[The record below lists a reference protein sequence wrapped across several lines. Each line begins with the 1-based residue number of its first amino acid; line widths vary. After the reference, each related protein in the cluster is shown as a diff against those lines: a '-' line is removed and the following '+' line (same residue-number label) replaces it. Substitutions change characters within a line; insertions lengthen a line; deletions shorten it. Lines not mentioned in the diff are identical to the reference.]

1 MPKIQQSLSKKSKH
15 GSLWV
20 IIPSDIAKL
29 KGWKKGTV
37 LEFKE
42 AARLT
47 PTETL
52 GGLCIVEVR

>member
-1 MPKIQQSLSKKSKH
+1 MPKLQLSKKKNSNR

-42 AARLT
+42 ASRLNA
-47 PTETL
+47 PEMM
-52 GGLCIVEVR
+52 GAVCIVEVR